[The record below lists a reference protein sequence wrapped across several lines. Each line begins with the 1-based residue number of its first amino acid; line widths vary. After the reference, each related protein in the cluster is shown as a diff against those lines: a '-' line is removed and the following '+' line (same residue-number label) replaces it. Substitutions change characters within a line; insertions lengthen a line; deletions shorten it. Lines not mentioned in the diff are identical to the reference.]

1 MQVHEPGNFGNAAF
15 APAARRHPVIA
26 ENTSRRGKAKRAA
39 LLDGPLHHM
48 SKSRDQIV
56 GFQADGISRY
66 PAPSFSTCPIEGK
79 VKWKPTTVAFSAAAM
94 S

>member
-1 MQVHEPGNFGNAAF
+1 MQVHESRNFGNAAF
-15 APAARRHPVIA
+15 AQTQHPPKARAGKQGRPKAAARFV
-26 ENTSRRGKAKRAA
+26 NRR
-39 LLDGPLHHM
+39 
-48 SKSRDQIV
+48 SDQII

-66 PAPSFSTCPIEGK
+66 FVPSFSTWPIEGK